1 MNYNDFSNNI
11 YNNEII
17 QFPYT
22 PYSDRKKNEKK
33 SKTYQRSL
41 IEKKEKIFDDELHNL
56 NVQEDFIEDNNYNN
70 KILND
75 FKDED
80 VVDIFE
86 VGENIISEHM
96 NIIKREASLLSEE
109 GKLISK
115 LKGVDND
122 NNFNM
127 EDYTPYLDN
136 IINEKIDLYK
146 ELKRKIQEYKNL
158 TKE

>member
-1 MNYNDFSNNI
+1 
-11 YNNEII
+11 
-17 QFPYT
+17 
-22 PYSDRKKNEKK
+22 
-33 SKTYQRSL
+33 
-41 IEKKEKIFDDELHNL
+41 
-56 NVQEDFIEDNNYNN
+56 
-70 KILND
+70 
-75 FKDED
+75 
-80 VVDIFE
+80 
-86 VGENIISEHM
+86 M
-96 NIIKREASLLSEE
+96 NIIKREAALLSEE

-115 LKGVDND
+115 LKGVDNE

>member
-1 MNYNDFSNNI
+1 
-11 YNNEII
+11 
-17 QFPYT
+17 
-22 PYSDRKKNEKK
+22 
-33 SKTYQRSL
+33 
-41 IEKKEKIFDDELHNL
+41 
-56 NVQEDFIEDNNYNN
+56 
-70 KILND
+70 
-75 FKDED
+75 
-80 VVDIFE
+80 
-86 VGENIISEHM
+86 M